1 MTITALFATTM
12 MTLHPAPATM
22 LVQSADPATREDLGN
37 GLYALIGRGGNI
49 VFSTGRDGTFVID
62 DQFADNAASNI
73 SLIREVDPKAIVF
86 VLNTHHHGDHAGGN
100 STFAKAGATIVA
112 QDNVRTRLQEEV
124 SEGKIDVSALPS
136 ITFSDTSTFH
146 WNDRDMKLTHIPHA
160 HTDGDAMIQFLK
172 ANVIHTG
179 DIMFSGRY
187 PYIDLSADGSVDGVI
202 AGLKQIYELADENTV
217 IVPGHGPISTREDVK
232 KAYTLLEETRA
243 LVCAEMMKGLDRDAV
258 IAAAPLAKFDET
270 YAWAF
275 IDGPKMTGILF
286 DDLMNTD
293 SEAKAAVEQGP
304 APMPVA
310 APGPSMA
317 PAMAPAPVPATMPA
331 PMPAPMPAQA
341 PHTDG
346 MSQPQM
352 ATPAPVTPE
361 PAAITPDSNAA
372 PAPTPAAPDAAA
384 PAASESALQKL
395 EEAASTL
402 VEEAEEFIEGDKS
415 VPSPA
420 ATRATDESRE
430 QPDDQN

>member
-1 MTITALFATTM
+1 M

-22 LVQSADPATREDLGN
+22 LVQSTEPAARQDLGN

-136 ITFSDTSTFH
+136 ITFSDSSTFH
-146 WNDRDMKLTHIPHA
+146 WNDRDMRITHIPHA
-160 HTDGDAMIQFLK
+160 HTDGDAMVQFRK

-187 PYIDLSADGSVDGVI
+187 PYIDLSAGGSVDGVI
-202 AGLKQIYELADENTV
+202 AGLKQVYQLADENTV
-217 IVPGHGPISTREDVK
+217 IVPGHGPVSTREDVM
-232 KAYTLLEETRA
+232 KAYTLLEDARA
-243 LVCAEMMKGLDRDAV
+243 LVSAEMMKGLDRDAV
-258 IAAAPLAKFDET
+258 IAAAPLANYDET

-293 SEAKAAVEQGP
+293 SEAKAAVENGP
-304 APMPVA
+304 TPIPVA
-310 APGPSMA
+310 APSSPSMP
-317 PAMAPAPVPATMPA
+317 PAMAPASEPAPTPSQEPHTEGNNDVAPAT
-331 PMPAPMPAQA
+331 
-341 PHTDG
+341 
-346 MSQPQM
+346 
-352 ATPAPVTPE
+352 PV
-361 PAAITPDSNAA
+361 AAVS
-372 PAPTPAAPDAAA
+372 PAPTPAAPETTEPAAA
-384 PAASESALQKL
+384 EPTAPAPVAGQSPLEQL

-402 VEEAEEFIEGDKS
+402 VEEAEEVIEKETTGTA
-415 VPSPA
+415 SPA
-420 ATRATDESRE
+420 TPPTDEGQE
-430 QPDDQN
+430 TPHDKN